1 MSPTPTRRLTQRH
14 RIGAC
19 LLASALIFAAC
30 GAATPTGTPDQR
42 VPVSLPS
49 QPTTSVPAQPTESSQ
64 AVQIPPMADV
74 PFARADSLGRLVQPG
89 PGPTGTPA
97 LAWHADVGESHFLP
111 VLAGGLVIVGSSDGY
126 VLALDAHTG
135 AARWKT
141 TLTAQNHPTT
151 PGGSGAVV
159 DGLVFVADDSTAYAL
174 DLATGAKRWS
184 TPVTSTNPRPRVDD
198 GVVYIGTSDGMVG
211 LDERTGAPVWHWRG
225 PKGGASGFGPVAD
238 GVTYT
243 AGADGRLY
251 AIDIRS
257 ATTLWSHQTI
267 SDAVGTAEII
277 GDTIYVGT
285 MQAAATDP
293 VGALYALDRA
303 TGSERWM
310 FQSPGHLQVT
320 AGPVRDGTIYLGTAG
335 DGLFEIRDRGTSYE
349 LVRHVDAPRTQFPL
363 SLANDVL
370 YEQRFDGSIG
380 AYATDDLRLLWE
392 TDPAD
397 DNGSGPPIVTGG
409 FVFAGH
415 LQSGVD
421 AFADPRLI
429 AALALPRVAATS
441 SAVPSLAPLANPF
454 TVIRTFPWDTIGVVI
469 PLGEAVG
476 PDGLIYVLSTKPEVV
491 VIDPLD
497 GHVVRRWGSQGARL
511 GQFDLRRFDDNPG
524 FGDLDVARDGR
535 VYVADGSNH
544 RVQVFSP
551 RGDFL
556 FSIGTF
562 GSGDGQFQTPA
573 QITVG
578 RDGRVYVLEED
589 GPISTFTADGK
600 FVARI
605 ENREGARDLSVRPD
619 GSIVATCEG
628 CGQLLD
634 LSPDDAS
641 VAGRHTVPLMD
652 GDGTGPSSVDANGDV
667 CIEFY
672 ASETILVIDRDG
684 TVLGGVPR
692 PPGARGTNIGRI
704 PDYGDWY
711 WPGPVFLP
719 DGRAFTFNRDG
730 LVLMSVSLTR

>member
-14 RIGAC
+14 RTGAC

-30 GAATPTGTPDQR
+30 GAATPTGTSDQR
-42 VPVSLPS
+42 VPMSLPS
-49 QPTTSVPAQPTESSQ
+49 QATTSVPAQPTGSSP

-89 PGPTGTPA
+89 PGPTSTPA

-141 TLTAQNHPTT
+141 TLTAQDHPTT
-151 PGGSGAVV
+151 PGGSGAVA

-198 GVVYIGTSDGMVG
+198 GVVYMGTSDGMVG

-349 LVRHVDAPRTQFPL
+349 LVRHVEAPRTQFPL
-363 SLANDVL
+363 SLASDVL

-392 TDPAD
+392 SKPTD

-497 GHVVRRWGSQGARL
+497 GHVVRRWGARVPGSANSISEGSMTTPGSGTSMSPGTAVSTLPTGATTACRCSTL
-511 GQFDLRRFDDNPG
+511 AANSCSPSARSGPGMASSRRRPRSPSAGTAGCTCSRRTDRSARSLPTESSSHASRTGRGRVTCRFDLMDRSWRPAK
-524 FGDLDVARDGR
+524 VA
-535 VYVADGSNH
+535 
-544 RVQVFSP
+544 
-551 RGDFL
+551 
-556 FSIGTF
+556 
-562 GSGDGQFQTPA
+562 
-573 QITVG
+573 
-578 RDGRVYVLEED
+578 
-589 GPISTFTADGK
+589 
-600 FVARI
+600 
-605 ENREGARDLSVRPD
+605 
-619 GSIVATCEG
+619 
-628 CGQLLD
+628 
-634 LSPDDAS
+634 AS
-641 VAGRHTVPLMD
+641 CWT
-652 GDGTGPSSVDANGDV
+652 
-667 CIEFY
+667 
-672 ASETILVIDRDG
+672 
-684 TVLGGVPR
+684 
-692 PPGARGTNIGRI
+692 
-704 PDYGDWY
+704 
-711 WPGPVFLP
+711 
-719 DGRAFTFNRDG
+719 
-730 LVLMSVSLTR
+730 